1 MNRIK
6 DDSYYLEKILTDIDF
21 ILLHMKGVNKEELQQ
36 NELLL
41 DSMQFRLIQISEN
54 ANKLSEPFRRRHE
67 EIDWHE
73 IYGLRNWL
81 VHDYGNV
88 DYSIVFSTLVD
99 DIAPL
104 REKLLKK

>member
-6 DDSYYLEKILTDIDF
+6 DDSYYLEKILADIGF
-21 ILLHMKGVNKEELQQ
+21 ILLHMQGVSKEQLEA
-36 NELLL
+36 NDLLL

-54 ANKLSEPFRRRHE
+54 ANKLSEHFKRRHAD
-67 EIDWHE
+67 IDWHE

-88 DYSIVFSTLVD
+88 DYGIVFSTLVN

-104 REKLLKK
+104 KAKLEKT